1 MIRLLTNCDTSE
13 VNVYLER
20 NYMETVLF
28 TGNIARCGI
37 TNDGVNRRAGDYYG
51 YFSEG
56 RLQGILAFYNLG
68 NVTVHFEAEAA
79 IASFAEIIKQRRFE
93 MLVGL
98 KKMVEPL
105 CLALKPAK
113 SVLGCEESYFFV
125 NHSRKPYAL
134 TFAHQIADVEAV
146 DQSIALSFI
155 VEAYRQG
162 FRRRFNQ
169 ELAVK
174 LINEREIAEAFV
186 FLLIDKV
193 PVAQAGI
200 QVVTG
205 RIAQIGGVY
214 TNEHHRGK
222 GYCKALVA
230 ELCRRIHTVG
240 KIPTLMVKKNN
251 TPAIRA
257 YLSLGFT
264 YGDEYQIAKFRV

>member
-1 MIRLLTNCDTSE
+1 MIRLLTNCDAPE
-13 VNVYLER
+13 VKVYLER

-28 TGNIARCGI
+28 SGNIAKCCI
-37 TNDGVNRRAGDYYG
+37 SNDGVNRRAGDYYG

-56 RLQGILAFYNLG
+56 RLQGILSFYNLG
-68 NVTVHFEAEAA
+68 NVVVHFETEAA
-79 IASFAEIIKQRRFE
+79 IGSFAEIIKQRRFE

-105 CLALKPAK
+105 CLAVKPTK
-113 SVLGCEESYFFV
+113 SVLGCEESYLFV
-125 NHSRKPYAL
+125 NHTRKPYAL
-134 TFAHQIADVEAV
+134 NFTHEIADVEAV
-146 DQSIALSFI
+146 DRSIALSFI

-162 FRRRFNQ
+162 FQRRFNQ
-169 ELAVK
+169 ELAVR
-174 LINEREIAEAFV
+174 LINERGSAEAFV

-205 RIAQIGGVY
+205 QIAQIGGVY

-240 KIPTLMVKKNN
+240 KIPTLMVKRNN
-251 TPAIRA
+251 APAIRA

-264 YGDEYQIAKFRV
+264 YCDDYQIAKYRV